1 MTDVAIEPVAL
12 PARERG
18 WARPAIGLVL
28 LLFVPLTPMLRMLLP
43 VDQMVV
49 LLVPAVAVCAL
60 VGWMRGGRP
69 LVAVLWTVLAVWVL
83 WTFAASTGTFG
94 ALVGGWSLL
103 LAAAFGA
110 TTAWNDAGQ
119 ARPFL
124 QRALAAIA
132 LALTVGATVAAIAP
146 GGVTALQRTVA
157 TEIGVRHDTTIA
169 RWHAAKALPEWQEL
183 ITKNPDATPL
193 FEQLE
198 AQMEAIPP
206 LALIIYPALLAL
218 ESLATLALAWALYH
232 RLGRVRLGPPLAP
245 LREFRFSDHLV
256 WGLIAGL
263 VIVVIPGLT
272 PIDALGANLL
282 VLFGTLYALR
292 GIGIA
297 LWFLA
302 PGRLVMALLIA
313 FSVLFLNVVGVL
325 ALGLGLGDTWL
336 DWRRRAS
343 RQKS

>member
-1 MTDVAIEPVAL
+1 MTDVAREPVAP

-206 LALIIYPALLAL
+206 MALIIYPALLAL
-218 ESLATLALAWALYH
+218 ESSAMLGFAPNSSSFSIDLARPWA
-232 RLGRVRLGPPLAP
+232 AAMCNSDMP
-245 LREFRFSDHLV
+245 LRSQRFGS
-256 WGLIAGL
+256 
-263 VIVVIPGLT
+263 P
-272 PIDALGANLL
+272 
-282 VLFGTLYALR
+282 
-292 GIGIA
+292 
-297 LWFLA
+297 
-302 PGRLVMALLIA
+302 
-313 FSVLFLNVVGVL
+313 SKC
-325 ALGLGLGDTWL
+325 
-336 DWRRRAS
+336 RRKVPTVERCSAWSAQS
-343 RQKS
+343 RRSTNA